1 MILVSAL
8 FAQVPISVERIQM
21 RQAEGG
27 EKDTVVDK
35 RKESMLLGMRVGQDD
50 RHPCF
55 DAFVG
60 RLHAVYR
67 L

>member
-1 MILVSAL
+1 MILVSTL
-8 FAQVPISVERIQM
+8 FAQVPISVERIQT
-21 RQAEGG
+21 RQAECG
-27 EKDTVVDK
+27 EEDTVVGK
-35 RKESMLLGMRVGQDD
+35 RKENMLLGMRVGQDD

-60 RLHAVYR
+60 RLHAAYR